1 MGGGGL
7 GGGGRESWASYQILK
22 KAGWQD
28 LSFRGGLLGKWGC
41 SFLNWDILTFNRWNG
56 VKDEKYYGGSL
67 KNSIF
72 RGGILKNQYIG
83 EDCLKSGGLDS
94 LSI

>member
-1 MGGGGL
+1 MTFL
-7 GGGGRESWASYQILK
+7 R
-22 KAGWQD
+22 
-28 LSFRGGLLGKWGC
+28 WGC

-56 VKDEKYYGGSL
+56 VKDEKYGGSL
-67 KNSIF
+67 KNPIF